1 MRDITGA
8 RRTDKW
14 RKAGEEKQIEK
25 NVNEVSKMRS
35 MVRKSKGK
43 VATAAAKEKE
53 RDKGGSSAANKKQQQ
68 VEAERREAARVKR
81 MQELMRQVGTV
92 LRQVNTLIPTLYPCS
107 SLACKTSRYWLE
119 LNPAPCK
126 LIVSFAGYKWSINDY
141 KGYIYV
147 RARVRVFN

>member
-1 MRDITGA
+1 
-8 RRTDKW
+8 
-14 RKAGEEKQIEK
+14 
-25 NVNEVSKMRS
+25 

-107 SLACKTSRYWLE
+107 SLACKTSRY
-119 LNPAPCK
+119 
-126 LIVSFAGYKWSINDY
+126 
-141 KGYIYV
+141 
-147 RARVRVFN
+147 